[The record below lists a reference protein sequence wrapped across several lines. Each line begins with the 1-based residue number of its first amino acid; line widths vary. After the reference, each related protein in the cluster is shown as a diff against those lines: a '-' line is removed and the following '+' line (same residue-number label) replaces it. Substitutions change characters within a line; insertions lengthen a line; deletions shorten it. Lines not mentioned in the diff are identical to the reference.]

1 MSTSNYVGQTSK
13 SFRVDPRDHVA
24 ALFWGGILAGLLPFL
39 VKYCR
44 AMWYQDL
51 YQYFPFLL
59 LGVFGLAYHRFDGR
73 IRLPENLFSKAATL
87 VAMVLMVLAAFLA
100 SSWLGAVSF
109 VVATAGF
116 LASQRE
122 SHVANTSGAAV
133 SGRPA
138 KTKGPDA
145 ATGALSLFYLAIP
158 MVMFIR
164 APLLGTYTIMY
175 RLQRATS
182 SLGST
187 ILDVLGIIHFQV
199 GNTIELV
206 NKSLFVAEACSGV
219 QSLFTMCF
227 LTLLL
232 WAYRR
237 RTFLVLPFYVAFAF
251 FFAVVGNAI
260 RVTSI
265 AIGEAWFA
273 IDLTHGLPHEL
284 VGYAALAIAAGMMAS
299 LDYVLGLLPW
309 MNRIVVLSNAKRQVP
324 KLGDAPEEITNTA
337 DASFDFFATIKKL
350 PVHSLMTIAVFLF
363 SGLVMIGWMLLQ
375 PKDVRPVVARDQV
388 LFEPKASFFSELD
401 VPIRVVN
408 HTARRD
414 AHADRNARH
423 GMNSDG
429 WQCGIPTSAGRPIQG
444 QFLLSQP
451 YMGWHELTVCY
462 RNKEWSLASRTPIVP
477 TSGSDPVVVAEFI
490 AGEEVPQGSGKY
502 GTLFFTAVDSDGSIP
517 RAPGHTSISRSLAP
531 LEPLIFDDFAELTGS
546 AQTIML
552 QYWVTGDQPISSEE
566 KQQVIDTIDQIREYT
581 SKQVADYTQGL
592 LEG

>member
-1 MSTSNYVGQTSK
+1 
-13 SFRVDPRDHVA
+13 
-24 ALFWGGILAGLLPFL
+24 
-39 VKYCR
+39 
-44 AMWYQDL
+44 MWYQDL

-59 LGVFGLAYHRFDGR
+59 AGVFGLAYIRFDGR
-73 IRLPENLFSKAATL
+73 IRLPENLFSKVATL

-100 SSWLGAVSF
+100 SSWLGAVAF

-116 LASQRE
+116 FSAQRE
-122 SHVANTSGAAV
+122 SVAGSNDRRANTLASEADGE
-133 SGRPA
+133 
-138 KTKGPDA
+138 
-145 ATGALSLFYLAIP
+145 ATGMTVGPRSLFYLAIP

-164 APLLGTYTIMY
+164 APLLGTYTVMY
-175 RLQRATS
+175 RLQGATS

-187 ILDVLGIIHFQV
+187 ILDVLGIIHFRD

-232 WAYRR
+232 WAYQRR
-237 RTFLVLPFYVAFAF
+237 PFLVLPFYVAFAF

-260 RVTSI
+260 RVTTI
-265 AIGEAWFA
+265 AISEAWFG

-284 VGYAALAIAAGMMAS
+284 VGYAALAIAASMMAS

-309 MNRIVVLSNAKRQVP
+309 MNRVSVGTRAAKKPSSRKKLAEATEGFGEHGNSSFEFFEVL
-324 KLGDAPEEITNTA
+324 
-337 DASFDFFATIKKL
+337 KKL
-350 PVHSLMTIAVFLF
+350 PIPSLIPLAVCLA
-363 SGLVMIGWMLLQ
+363 SGLVMVGWIFLQ

-388 LFEPKASFFSELD
+388 LFEPKASFFNELD

-490 AGEEVPQGSGKY
+490 AGEEVPRGSGKY

-566 KQQVIDTIDQIREYT
+566 KQQVIDTIDQIRDYT
-581 SKQVADYTQGL
+581 SKQVSDYTQGL